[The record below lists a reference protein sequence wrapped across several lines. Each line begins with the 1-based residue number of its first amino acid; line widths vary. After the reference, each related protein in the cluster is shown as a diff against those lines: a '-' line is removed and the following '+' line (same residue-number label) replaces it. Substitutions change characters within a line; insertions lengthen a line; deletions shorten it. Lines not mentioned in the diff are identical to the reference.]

1 MPNSIPR
8 ACYAPP
14 ITAQKLSDYEALI
27 AAMPVS
33 PVKESLQKLLACVNA
48 WFVLPD
54 SPRTDGELVNH
65 IHNGQLVTVK
75 EVPFTQELIEQLWD
89 VTPWMHELA
98 GLSTTNDDGLFDS
111 LSGPIRDA
119 AFHLL
124 WHVKEITLDRE
135 PMTLDKL
142 SA

>member
-14 ITAQKLSDYEALI
+14 INDTKLADYTALI
-27 AAMPVS
+27 AAMPAS
-33 PVKESLQKLLACVNA
+33 PVKDSLQKLLACVKA
-48 WFVLPD
+48 WFALPD
-54 SPRTDGELVNH
+54 STRTDGATIDH
-65 IHNGQLVTVK
+65 IHNGQPITVK
-75 EVPFTQELIEQLWD
+75 EVPFTQELIDQLWD

-98 GLSTTNDDGLFDS
+98 GLSTTTDDGLFDL
-111 LSGPIRDA
+111 LSGPVRDC

-135 PMTLDKL
+135 PITLDKL
-142 SA
+142 GV